1 MLYLLFDLAG
11 TVRYQQDQS
20 EPYSTWTAIEP
31 DHPSLPYDKLNLPS
45 GHRLVRDTENKRKE
59 CVYCRRHRFKTKR
72 GYPVQTRYKCGAC
85 DVALCCSTGYKGRNC
100 MAAFHNEFKV
110 GEPS

>member
-1 MLYLLFDLAG
+1 LEENCKQLLTLQFWIIQAG

-59 CVYCRRHRFKTKR
+59 CVYCRPSSPLTNCKSSRINCNSHF
-72 GYPVQTRYKCGAC
+72 
-85 DVALCCSTGYKGRNC
+85 GR
-100 MAAFHNEFKV
+100 EL
-110 GEPS
+110 